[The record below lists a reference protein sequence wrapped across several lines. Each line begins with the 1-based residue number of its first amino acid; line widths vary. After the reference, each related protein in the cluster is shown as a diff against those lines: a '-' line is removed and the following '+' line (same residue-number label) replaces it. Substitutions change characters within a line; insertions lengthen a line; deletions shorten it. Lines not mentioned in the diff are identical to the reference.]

1 MGFSWFSRE
10 GCVCVCCTVCARGVC
25 VALCVLQC
33 VCAARVRTC
42 LNFVGVC
49 VAVSV
54 CVCVPRVCALACF
67 LPLYTFSQAS
77 ALAGGGLYPWD
88 HPLPQSSPQLEV
100 FTDLHLSSP
109 PPLATGR
116 PTVSPGLFQMYV
128 CQRSPP
134 PATSIENDE

>member
-1 MGFSWFSRE
+1 M
-10 GCVCVCCTVCARGVC
+10 C
-25 VALCVLQC
+25 VA
-33 VCAARVRTC
+33 
-42 LNFVGVC
+42 
-49 VAVSV
+49 V
-54 CVCVPRVCALACF
+54 CVCVWRACVHLAYLNF
-67 LPLYTFSQAS
+67 MLRYTFSQAS

-100 FTDLHLSSP
+100 FTDLHLSSL